1 MNMERIK
8 DILRFI
14 DDTHYVLRYGENK
27 VEISQDDLLQEFENG
42 LYFIDYLADFYYV
55 QDIYDSVKSYEFNE
69 EWKVNPELDAKY
81 RTYYSELLFIRYF
94 ITNLKDSLK
103 VIEKAENADAIFRK
117 IAEEEKNLL
126 DKFYL
131 EKNIKDFLNE
141 QNFTVQGL
149 FIKNI
154 DKTRESIMKILWIDI
169 LMSIIID
176 SFRCNYTGSLEDF
189 LLYFQWKLYDTLSY
203 FRYSVTRLIPK
214 EIQKKLYYQ
223 HAWWFENQI
232 DKFNFANTIESLSA
246 KNKRKLKC
254 YAVLILPG
262 EKYYSINGID
272 DTEKFN
278 SIHKVFEQLLQ
289 PEYEG
294 VKIFDGVRYYLDDKK
309 EFITYKHFKQEGIDK
324 KENRMFTCCERKLF
338 AKMRKKKK
346 FKLAKLIVTSPPCE
360 YCSREIHYIQKNY
373 NKILK
378 LIYPQPEHIC
388 QHDKIAIEIW
398 DKNN

>member
-1 MNMERIK
+1 MERIK
-8 DILRFI
+8 YILRFI
-14 DDTHYVLRYGENK
+14 DATHYVLRYGENK

-55 QDIYDSVKSYEFNE
+55 QDIYDSVKSYGFNE
-69 EWKVNPELDAKY
+69 EWKVNPELDANH
-81 RTYYSELLFIRYF
+81 RTYYNALLFIRYF
-94 ITNLKDSLK
+94 IINLKDSLK
-103 VIEKAENADAIFRK
+103 VIGKNENADAIFRK

-131 EKNIKDFLNE
+131 EKNKKDFLNE

-169 LMSIIID
+169 LMSIITERFI
-176 SFRCNYTGSLEDF
+176 CNYTGSLEDF
-189 LLYFQWKLYDTLSY
+189 LLDFEGKLYRTLYY
-203 FRYSVTRLIPK
+203 FRDSVTRWNPK
-214 EIQKKLYYQ
+214 GNQKNLYYQ

-246 KNKRKLKC
+246 TNKRKLKC
-254 YAVLILPG
+254 YAVLILQG

-272 DTEKFN
+272 DTGKFD

-294 VKIFDGVRYYLDDKK
+294 VRIFDGVRYYLDDKK
-309 EFITYKHFKQEGIDK
+309 EFITYKHFKQEGINK

-338 AKMRKKKK
+338 AKMRKEKK
-346 FKLAKLIVTSPPCE
+346 FERAKLIVTSPPCE

-378 LIYPQPEHIC
+378 LIYPQPEHIY
-388 QHDKIAIEIW
+388 QHDKIAIGIW

>member
-1 MNMERIK
+1 MESIK
-8 DILRFI
+8 DILRLI

-55 QDIYDSVKSYEFNE
+55 QNIYDSVKSYGFNE
-69 EWKVNPELDAKY
+69 EWKVNPELDAKH
-81 RTYYSELLFIRYF
+81 RTYYSKLLFIRYF
-94 ITNLKDSLK
+94 IMNLKDSLK
-103 VIEKAENADAIFRK
+103 VIGKAENADAIFRK

-131 EKNIKDFLNE
+131 ENNIKDFLKE

-154 DKTRESIMKILWIDI
+154 DKTRESIMKILWLDI
-169 LMSIIID
+169 LMSIL
-176 SFRCNYTGSLEDF
+176 SNRFRSNYTGSLEDF
-189 LLYFQWKLYDTLSY
+189 LDYFETKLYRTLRE
-203 FRYSVTRLIPK
+203 FRYFVTRWTPK
-214 EIQKKLYYQ
+214 DIQKKIYYQ
-223 HAWWFENQI
+223 HDWWFENQI
-232 DKFNFANTIESLSA
+232 GIFNFANTIESLSA
-246 KNKRKLKC
+246 TNKRKLKC
-254 YAVLILPG
+254 YAVLILQR

-272 DTEKFN
+272 DTGKFN
-278 SIHKVFEQLLQ
+278 TIHKVFEQLLQ

-294 VKIFDGVRYYLDDKK
+294 VKIFEGVRYYLDDKK
-309 EFITYKHFKQEGIDK
+309 EFITYKHFKQEGDK

-338 AKMRKKKK
+338 AKMRKEKK
-346 FKLAKLIVTSPPCE
+346 FERAKLIVTSPPCE

-388 QHDKIAIEIW
+388 RHDKIAIEIW

>member
-1 MNMERIK
+1 MESIK
-8 DILRFI
+8 DILRLI
-14 DDTHYVLRYGENK
+14 DDTHYVLRYGENT

-69 EWKVNPELDAKY
+69 EWKVNPELVTNH
-81 RTYYSELLFIRYF
+81 RTYYNALLFIRYF
-94 ITNLKDSLK
+94 IINLKDSLK
-103 VIEKAENADAIFRK
+103 VIGKAENADAIFRK

-141 QNFTVQGL
+141 QNFTVQGI
-149 FIKNI
+149 FIKNN

-169 LMSIIID
+169 LMSIITERFI
-176 SFRCNYTGSLEDF
+176 CNYTGSLEDF
-189 LLYFQWKLYDTLSY
+189 LLDFEWKLFRTLNYFSY
-203 FRYSVTRLIPK
+203 LVTGWIAK
-214 EIQKKLYYQ
+214 GNQKNYTMQ
-223 HAWWFENQI
+223 HAWWFENLL

-246 KNKRKLKC
+246 TNKRKLKC
-254 YAVLILPG
+254 YAVLILQG
-262 EKYYSINGID
+262 GKYYSINGID
-272 DTEKFN
+272 DTGKFD
-278 SIHKVFEQLLQ
+278 SIHKVFEQLLH

-338 AKMRKKKK
+338 AKMRKEKK
-346 FKLAKLIVTSPPCE
+346 FKPAKLIVTSPPCE

-378 LIYPQPEHIC
+378 LIYPQPEHIY